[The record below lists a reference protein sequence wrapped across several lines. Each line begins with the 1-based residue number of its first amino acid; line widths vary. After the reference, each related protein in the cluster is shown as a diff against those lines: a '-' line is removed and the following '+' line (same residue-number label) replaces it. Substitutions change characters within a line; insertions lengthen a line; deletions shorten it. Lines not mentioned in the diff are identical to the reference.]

1 MCLAAAYPAIAAT
14 NPSVPPLTIR
24 IDPIVPRGGSQTPPD
39 QHFPQLDAGDL
50 SLQDA
55 LYGAWRRRTRR
66 ELAVTMPP
74 EVIKDAAEEIAKTN
88 EQATAAVAQYIIKPT
103 YIRVGNSARITAV
116 LYRIK
121 PYGYGPPG
129 YRPDRRSGRGKPFH
143 RPGRKTGRPSGGD
156 GEDQGHYPPPG
167 VLQFFIQRPIATVG
181 RNARRLA

>member
-1 MCLAAAYPAIAAT
+1 MIARSQLAALMCLAAAVPAIAAT

-24 IDPIVPRGGSQTPPD
+24 IDPIVPRGGSQAPPD

-103 YIRVGNSARITAV
+103 VPVPKVQLKVKGLGCT
-116 LYRIK
+116 
-121 PYGYGPPG
+121 
-129 YRPDRRSGRGKPFH
+129 
-143 RPGRKTGRPSGGD
+143 
-156 GEDQGHYPPPG
+156 
-167 VLQFFIQRPIATVG
+167 
-181 RNARRLA
+181 RLPAEWAA